1 MAYHSPRAIVAVSN
15 DLITDNRVDRT
26 CRVLQ
31 ELGYAVQLVGCELG
45 DGAKPIHRLIL
56 LG

>member
-1 MAYHSPRAIVAVSN
+1 MPAARRAIVAVTN
-15 DLITDNRVDRT
+15 DLVTDNRVDRT